1 MNTPDLEFR
10 LLRHDAPEDVTRLFG
25 LFEQAREYS
34 LLVEG
39 RLPTLEEAKQEL
51 LDCPPGK
58 TLEDKFFGAYWLD
71 DRLVGCADLIRGYP
85 EPHIAYL
92 GLLLFA
98 QSCQGQGLGVRA
110 LAQLVEMARSWGCSL
125 MRLAV
130 IETNLRALAFWQR
143 EGFCEIYRKPTQK
156 FLGDAI
162 VMEKMI

>member
-1 MNTPDLEFR
+1 MNTPEMEFR
-10 LLRHDAPEDVTRLFG
+10 LLRHDEPEDVTQLFG

-39 RLPTLEEAKQEL
+39 RLPTLEEAQQEL

-58 TLEDKFFGAYWLD
+58 ALEDKFFGGYWLN

-85 EPHIAYL
+85 EPQIAYL

-98 QSCQGQGLGVRA
+98 QSCQGQGLGTKA
-110 LAQLVEMARSWGCSL
+110 LVQLVEMARSWGCNH

-130 IETNLRALAFWQR
+130 IDTNPRALAFWQR
-143 EGFCEIYRKPTQK
+143 EGFCEIYRKATQA
-156 FLGDAI
+156 FTGDAI
-162 VMEKMI
+162 VMQKPI